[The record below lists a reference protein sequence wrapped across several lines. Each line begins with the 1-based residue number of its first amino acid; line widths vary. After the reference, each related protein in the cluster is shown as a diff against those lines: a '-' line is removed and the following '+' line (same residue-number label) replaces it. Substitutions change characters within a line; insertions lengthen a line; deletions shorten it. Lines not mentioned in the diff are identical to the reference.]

1 MARIKQQ
8 STKGVRTPHG
18 CVENSM
24 NYPATFLQEDGGYT
38 VTFRDI
44 PEAITQGDSFE
55 EAVAMAQDAL
65 ATAMEFYFEDNRPVP
80 LPSQALDGE
89 VIVELPLSIW
99 SKVLLLNEMLAQHVS
114 QAELAKRM
122 AIKPQQVTRI
132 VNLEHTTK
140 IDTLVQAFKALGRT
154 PTFNLA

>member
-1 MARIKQQ
+1 MK
-8 STKGVRTPHG
+8 
-18 CVENSM
+18 M
-24 NYPATFLQEDGGYT
+24 NYPATFIQEDGGYT

-44 PEAITQGDSFE
+44 PEAITQGDSYE
-55 EAVAMAQDAL
+55 EAVEMAEDAL

-89 VIVELPLSIW
+89 VMVELPLSVW

-114 QAELAKRM
+114 QAELAKRLGV
-122 AIKPQQVTRI
+122 KPQQVTRI

-140 IDTLVQAFKALGRT
+140 IDTLVEAFKALGKR
-154 PTFNLA
+154 PVFSLA

>member
-1 MARIKQQ
+1 
-8 STKGVRTPHG
+8 
-18 CVENSM
+18 M
-24 NYPATFLQEDGGYT
+24 NYPATFIQEDGGYT

-44 PEAITQGDSFE
+44 PEAITQGDSYE
-55 EAVAMAQDAL
+55 EAVEMAEDAL

-89 VIVELPLSIW
+89 VMVELPLSVW

-114 QAELAKRM
+114 QAELAKRLGV
-122 AIKPQQVTRI
+122 KPQQVTRI

-140 IDTLVQAFKALGRT
+140 IDTLVEAFKALGKT
-154 PTFNLA
+154 PVLSFA